1 MSRPARIP
9 TGRVLVLACLA
20 AALLLPA
27 GASAQRRATRAA
39 AKPRAT
45 ALTDS
50 NRVLVR
56 VGAETIT
63 RGDVQ
68 RRIEQL
74 PEQFRSNY
82 ATPEGRQQLLDR
94 MVEEKVWLQ
103 MAGKAGVASRPDVKQ
118 QLEQQRRDLLIRTY
132 LNEVMAANPAVPDS
146 EAQAW
151 YQEHLEDYRVPAT
164 LTVRHILLKKEGD
177 AKNVL
182 RLARAPRADW
192 DALVKRWSADTLT
205 KQSGGSLG
213 TVTREGQFASIGVQP
228 ALAESAFTLAV
239 GQVGGPWKSERGW
252 HVVKVDNLR
261 PESVRPFD
269 QVRQLITRQL
279 GSQRS
284 QEFYKD
290 RLEQARRSLNVRP
303 DSTAIDAFVSQKKTP
318 REQFNEAQA
327 LASPQARIEAYE
339 KLLREHPDSD
349 VSPQAQFMVGFI
361 RSEELKDYE
370 GAEAAFRALLAR
382 YPKAELA
389 ASAQWMLEH
398 MRSEEPPAFI
408 QLDAEGAE
416 PAKPSP
422 SGSAADKP

>member
-1 MSRPARIP
+1 MSRPSRFP
-9 TGRVLVLACLA
+9 TGRALVLVCLA
-20 AALLLPA
+20 GALLLPA
-27 GASAQRRATRAA
+27 VAGAQRRATRGA
-39 AKPRAT
+39 AKPRAV

-56 VGAETIT
+56 VGTETIT

-94 MVEEKVWLQ
+94 MIEEKVWLQ
-103 MAGKAGVASRPDVKQ
+103 MAGKAGVATRPDVKQ

-151 YQEHLEDYRVPAT
+151 YDSHLEDYRVPAT

-228 ALAESAFTLAV
+228 ALAESAFTLAT
-239 GQVGGPWKSERGW
+239 GQVGGPWKSDRGW

-327 LASPQARIEAYE
+327 IASPQARIEAYE
-339 KLLREHPDSD
+339 QLLREHPDSE
-349 VSPQAQFMVGFI
+349 VSAQAQFMVGFI

-382 YPKAELA
+382 WPKAELA

-408 QLDAEGAE
+408 QLDAEGGDS
-416 PAKPSP
+416 AKPSP